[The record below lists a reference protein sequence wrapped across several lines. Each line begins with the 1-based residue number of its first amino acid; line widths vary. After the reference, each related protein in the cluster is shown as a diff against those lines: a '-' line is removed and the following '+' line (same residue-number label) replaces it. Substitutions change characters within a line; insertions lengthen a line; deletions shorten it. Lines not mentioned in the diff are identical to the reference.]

1 MTIDDETNTIIEYY
15 EPKVNFETV
24 DKKIVVNIL
33 NEIRRSMLDDK

>member
-1 MTIDDETNTIIEYY
+1 MTTDDEANTIIEYY
-15 EPKVNFETV
+15 EPKVNFETA